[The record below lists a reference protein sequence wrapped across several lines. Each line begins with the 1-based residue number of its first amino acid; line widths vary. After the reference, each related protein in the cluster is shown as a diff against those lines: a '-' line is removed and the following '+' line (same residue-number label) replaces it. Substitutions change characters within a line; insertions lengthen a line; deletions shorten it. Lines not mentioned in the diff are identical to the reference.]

1 MASEKF
7 TKSVS
12 FKTTDDEKGNVEAV
26 FSVFNNL
33 DSDGDVVLPGAI
45 KSGFKDDQV
54 PMVFA
59 HKWDQP
65 IGKGKIVQEDDKA
78 VFKGKFFMGTEAGK
92 EAYNLA
98 KEMGDLQEWSFGFRI
113 NDYEVAEFQKDGESV
128 GDVRYLKDLEVYE
141 VSPVLVGANRQ
152 TYTLAIKTGE
162 EAIYESSSEEKA
174 ANDEDIFD
182 NEEDAKKRGKELG
195 CEGSHR
201 VRSPDGT
208 YHIPCR
214 SHSIYMRI
222 TGQNKAGDYGDDAK
236 AESDVDTIPTDEM
249 AKEAARGLEMRREF
263 GRGGTQIGVARANQL
278 VAKERLSP
286 RTVRRMHSFFSRH
299 EVDKRAEGFRQG
311 EDGYPSAGKIAWL
324 LWGGDAGQRWA
335 RRKVRELER
344 AEGKAIE
351 DEMVMFGCCDDC
363 EPLLWGEAKAEVSAK
378 VKKALAE
385 KVKDHNEKHGDKK
398 GKRVT
403 SRMLEAVFK
412 RGVGAY
418 RTNPESVRP
427 SVSGSDQWAYARV
440 NAFLFAVRTGR
451 FKSGKFD
458 LDLLPRDHPLSSK
471 K

>member
-45 KSGFKDDQV
+45 KFGFKDDQV

-195 CEGSHR
+195 CEGAHTHMVDGKEVYMPCATHEVYEQAIKNDEKDLSEDTEVVETEVSEEKVSEDESSLQG
-201 VRSPDGT
+201 VRFSDEVKDVLAALESLIVRAKAINVLRSKDG
-208 YHIPCR
+208 R
-214 SHSIYMRI
+214 SLS
-222 TGQNKAGDYGDDAK
+222 AK
-236 AESDVDTIPTDEM
+236 AESALRAVQSDLDDAWQELDEILGQEDETPEAEIDTEAEVAEAEVPVAEDSEAPVAEETEAEETEEEVSEESETVDVEEEEDLEPESEVAEDEV
-249 AKEAARGLEMRREF
+249 EEVVELE
-263 GRGGTQIGVARANQL
+263 
-278 VAKERLSP
+278 
-286 RTVRRMHSFFSRH
+286 
-299 EVDKRAEGFRQG
+299 EVDAEFEALFAEAQ
-311 EDGYPSAGKIAWL
+311 ATIA
-324 LWGGDAGQRWA
+324 DSYVA
-335 RRKVRELER
+335 ELE
-344 AEGKAIE
+344 E
-351 DEMVMFGCCDDC
+351 DE
-363 EPLLWGEAKAEVSAK
+363 EV
-378 VKKALAE
+378 
-385 KVKDHNEKHGDKK
+385 
-398 GKRVT
+398 
-403 SRMLEAVFK
+403 
-412 RGVGAY
+412 
-418 RTNPESVRP
+418 
-427 SVSGSDQWAYARV
+427 
-440 NAFLFAVRTGR
+440 
-451 FKSGKFD
+451 
-458 LDLLPRDHPLSSK
+458 
-471 K
+471 

>member
-174 ANDEDIFD
+174 ANENDIFD
-182 NEEDAKKRGKELG
+182 NEEDAKKRAEELG
-195 CEGSHR
+195 CSGSHTHEVDGKEVYMPCSTHTAYEDAIKNDEKDLSEDTEVVETEVSEEKVSEDESSLQG
-201 VRSPDGT
+201 VRFSDEVKDVLAALESLIVRAKAINVLRSKDG
-208 YHIPCR
+208 R
-214 SHSIYMRI
+214 SLS
-222 TGQNKAGDYGDDAK
+222 AK
-236 AESDVDTIPTDEM
+236 AESALRAVQSDLDDAWQELDEILGQEDETPEAEIDTEAEVAEAEVPVAEDSEAPVAEETEAEETEEEVSEESETVDVEEEEDLEPESEVAEDEV
-249 AKEAARGLEMRREF
+249 EEVVELE
-263 GRGGTQIGVARANQL
+263 
-278 VAKERLSP
+278 
-286 RTVRRMHSFFSRH
+286 
-299 EVDKRAEGFRQG
+299 EVDAEFEALFAEAQ
-311 EDGYPSAGKIAWL
+311 ATIA
-324 LWGGDAGQRWA
+324 DSYVA
-335 RRKVRELER
+335 ELE
-344 AEGKAIE
+344 E
-351 DEMVMFGCCDDC
+351 DE
-363 EPLLWGEAKAEVSAK
+363 EV
-378 VKKALAE
+378 
-385 KVKDHNEKHGDKK
+385 
-398 GKRVT
+398 
-403 SRMLEAVFK
+403 
-412 RGVGAY
+412 
-418 RTNPESVRP
+418 
-427 SVSGSDQWAYARV
+427 
-440 NAFLFAVRTGR
+440 
-451 FKSGKFD
+451 
-458 LDLLPRDHPLSSK
+458 
-471 K
+471 

>member
-33 DSDGDVVLPGAI
+33 DSDGDVVVPGAI

-113 NDYEVAEFQKDGESV
+113 NDYEVAEFKKDGESV

-162 EAIYESSSEEKA
+162 ESVYESSSDEKA

-182 NEEDAKKRGKELG
+182 NEEDAKKRAEELG
-195 CEGSHR
+195 CSGTHTHSVDGKEVYMPCATHDAYEDMIKDEKDLSEDTEVVETEVSEEKSSENDSSLQG
-201 VRSPDGT
+201 VRFSDEVKDVLAALDSLIVRTKAISVLRSKDGRD
-208 YHIPCR
+208 I
-214 SHSIYMRI
+214 S
-222 TGQNKAGDYGDDAK
+222 AK
-236 AESDVDTIPTDEM
+236 AESALRAVQSDLDDAWQELDVILGSEEDTPEAEIDTEAEVVEAEVPVAEESEAVAEESEVVETEVEATEDSETVDVEEEEDSEPEEDTADE
-249 AKEAARGLEMRREF
+249 EEEIVELE
-263 GRGGTQIGVARANQL
+263 
-278 VAKERLSP
+278 
-286 RTVRRMHSFFSRH
+286 
-299 EVDKRAEGFRQG
+299 EVDSEFEALFAEAQ
-311 EDGYPSAGKIAWL
+311 ATIAESII
-324 LWGGDAGQRWA
+324 
-335 RRKVRELER
+335 VELE
-344 AEGKAIE
+344 E
-351 DEMVMFGCCDDC
+351 DE
-363 EPLLWGEAKAEVSAK
+363 
-378 VKKALAE
+378 
-385 KVKDHNEKHGDKK
+385 
-398 GKRVT
+398 
-403 SRMLEAVFK
+403 
-412 RGVGAY
+412 
-418 RTNPESVRP
+418 
-427 SVSGSDQWAYARV
+427 
-440 NAFLFAVRTGR
+440 
-451 FKSGKFD
+451 
-458 LDLLPRDHPLSSK
+458 
-471 K
+471 

>member
-195 CEGSHR
+195 CEGSHTHMVDGKEVYMPCATHEVYEQAIKNDEKDLSEDTEVVETEVSEEKVSEDESSLQG
-201 VRSPDGT
+201 VRFSDEVKDVLAALESLIVRAKAINVLRSKDG
-208 YHIPCR
+208 R
-214 SHSIYMRI
+214 SLS
-222 TGQNKAGDYGDDAK
+222 AK
-236 AESDVDTIPTDEM
+236 AESALRAVQSDLDDAWQELDEILGQEDDTPEAEIDTEAEVAEAEVPVAEDSEAPVAEETEAEETEEEVSEESETVDVEEEEDSEPESEVAEDEV
-249 AKEAARGLEMRREF
+249 EEVVELE
-263 GRGGTQIGVARANQL
+263 
-278 VAKERLSP
+278 
-286 RTVRRMHSFFSRH
+286 
-299 EVDKRAEGFRQG
+299 EVDAEFEALFAEAQ
-311 EDGYPSAGKIAWL
+311 ATIA
-324 LWGGDAGQRWA
+324 DSYVA
-335 RRKVRELER
+335 ELE
-344 AEGKAIE
+344 E
-351 DEMVMFGCCDDC
+351 DE
-363 EPLLWGEAKAEVSAK
+363 
-378 VKKALAE
+378 
-385 KVKDHNEKHGDKK
+385 
-398 GKRVT
+398 
-403 SRMLEAVFK
+403 
-412 RGVGAY
+412 
-418 RTNPESVRP
+418 
-427 SVSGSDQWAYARV
+427 
-440 NAFLFAVRTGR
+440 
-451 FKSGKFD
+451 
-458 LDLLPRDHPLSSK
+458 
-471 K
+471 

>member
-195 CEGSHR
+195 CEGSHTHMVDGKEVYMPCATHEVYEQMIKDEKDLSEDTEVVETEVSEEKVSEDESSLQG
-201 VRSPDGT
+201 VRFSDEVKDVLAALESLIVRAKAINVLRSKDG
-208 YHIPCR
+208 R
-214 SHSIYMRI
+214 SLS
-222 TGQNKAGDYGDDAK
+222 AK
-236 AESDVDTIPTDEM
+236 AESALRAVQSDLDDAWQELDEILGQEDETPEAEIDTEAEVAEAEVPVAEDSEAPVAEETEAEETEEEVSEESETVDVEEEEDLEPESEVAEDEV
-249 AKEAARGLEMRREF
+249 EEVVELE
-263 GRGGTQIGVARANQL
+263 
-278 VAKERLSP
+278 
-286 RTVRRMHSFFSRH
+286 
-299 EVDKRAEGFRQG
+299 EVDAEFEALFAEAQ
-311 EDGYPSAGKIAWL
+311 ATIA
-324 LWGGDAGQRWA
+324 DSYVA
-335 RRKVRELER
+335 ELE
-344 AEGKAIE
+344 E
-351 DEMVMFGCCDDC
+351 DE
-363 EPLLWGEAKAEVSAK
+363 EV
-378 VKKALAE
+378 
-385 KVKDHNEKHGDKK
+385 
-398 GKRVT
+398 
-403 SRMLEAVFK
+403 
-412 RGVGAY
+412 
-418 RTNPESVRP
+418 
-427 SVSGSDQWAYARV
+427 
-440 NAFLFAVRTGR
+440 
-451 FKSGKFD
+451 
-458 LDLLPRDHPLSSK
+458 
-471 K
+471 

>member
-33 DSDGDVVLPGAI
+33 DSDGDVVVPGAI

-113 NDYEVAEFQKDGESV
+113 NDYEVAEFKKDGESV

-162 EAIYESSSEEKA
+162 ESVYESSSDEKA

-182 NEEDAKKRGKELG
+182 NEEDAKKRAEELG
-195 CEGSHR
+195 CSGTHTHSVDGKEVYMPCATHDAYEDMIKDEKDLSEDTEVVETEVSEEKSSENDSSLQG
-201 VRSPDGT
+201 VRFSDEVKDVLAALDSLIVRTKAISVLRSKDGRD
-208 YHIPCR
+208 I
-214 SHSIYMRI
+214 S
-222 TGQNKAGDYGDDAK
+222 AK
-236 AESDVDTIPTDEM
+236 AESALRAVQSDLDDAWQELDVILGSEEDTPEAEIDTEAEVVEAEVPVAEESEAVAEESEVVEREVETTEDSETVDVEEEEDSEPEEDTADE
-249 AKEAARGLEMRREF
+249 EEEIVELE
-263 GRGGTQIGVARANQL
+263 
-278 VAKERLSP
+278 
-286 RTVRRMHSFFSRH
+286 
-299 EVDKRAEGFRQG
+299 EVDSEFEALFAEAQ
-311 EDGYPSAGKIAWL
+311 ATIAESII
-324 LWGGDAGQRWA
+324 
-335 RRKVRELER
+335 VELE
-344 AEGKAIE
+344 E
-351 DEMVMFGCCDDC
+351 DE
-363 EPLLWGEAKAEVSAK
+363 
-378 VKKALAE
+378 
-385 KVKDHNEKHGDKK
+385 
-398 GKRVT
+398 
-403 SRMLEAVFK
+403 
-412 RGVGAY
+412 
-418 RTNPESVRP
+418 
-427 SVSGSDQWAYARV
+427 
-440 NAFLFAVRTGR
+440 
-451 FKSGKFD
+451 
-458 LDLLPRDHPLSSK
+458 
-471 K
+471 

>member
-195 CEGSHR
+195 CEGSHTHMVDGKEVYMPCATHEVYEQAIKNDEKDLSEDTEVVETEVSEEKVSEDESSLQG
-201 VRSPDGT
+201 VRFSDEVKDVLAALESLIVRAKAINVLRSKDG
-208 YHIPCR
+208 R
-214 SHSIYMRI
+214 SLS
-222 TGQNKAGDYGDDAK
+222 AK
-236 AESDVDTIPTDEM
+236 AESALRAVQSDLDDAWQELDEILGQEDETPEAEIDTEAEVAEAEVPVAEDSEAPVAEETEAEETEEEVSEESETVDVEEEEDSEPESEVAEDEV
-249 AKEAARGLEMRREF
+249 EEVVELE
-263 GRGGTQIGVARANQL
+263 
-278 VAKERLSP
+278 
-286 RTVRRMHSFFSRH
+286 
-299 EVDKRAEGFRQG
+299 EVDAEFEALFAEAQ
-311 EDGYPSAGKIAWL
+311 ATIA
-324 LWGGDAGQRWA
+324 DSYVA
-335 RRKVRELER
+335 ELE
-344 AEGKAIE
+344 E
-351 DEMVMFGCCDDC
+351 DE
-363 EPLLWGEAKAEVSAK
+363 
-378 VKKALAE
+378 
-385 KVKDHNEKHGDKK
+385 
-398 GKRVT
+398 
-403 SRMLEAVFK
+403 
-412 RGVGAY
+412 
-418 RTNPESVRP
+418 
-427 SVSGSDQWAYARV
+427 
-440 NAFLFAVRTGR
+440 
-451 FKSGKFD
+451 
-458 LDLLPRDHPLSSK
+458 
-471 K
+471 

>member
-33 DSDGDVVLPGAI
+33 DSDGDVVVPGAI

-113 NDYEVAEFQKDGESV
+113 NDYEVAEFKKDGESV

-162 EAIYESSSEEKA
+162 ESVYESSSDEKA

-182 NEEDAKKRGKELG
+182 NEEDAKKRAEELG
-195 CEGSHR
+195 CSGTHTHSVDGKEVYMPCATHDAYEDMIKDEKDLSEDTEVVETEVSEEKSSENDSSLQG
-201 VRSPDGT
+201 VRFSDEVKDVLAALDSLIVRTKAISVLRSKDGRD
-208 YHIPCR
+208 I
-214 SHSIYMRI
+214 S
-222 TGQNKAGDYGDDAK
+222 AK
-236 AESDVDTIPTDEM
+236 AESALRAVQSDLDDAWQELDVILGSEEDTPEAEIDTEAEVVEAEVPVAEESEAVAEESEVVETEVETTEDSETVDVEEEEDSEPEEDTADE
-249 AKEAARGLEMRREF
+249 EEEIVELE
-263 GRGGTQIGVARANQL
+263 
-278 VAKERLSP
+278 
-286 RTVRRMHSFFSRH
+286 
-299 EVDKRAEGFRQG
+299 EVDSEFEALFAEAQ
-311 EDGYPSAGKIAWL
+311 ATIAESII
-324 LWGGDAGQRWA
+324 
-335 RRKVRELER
+335 VELE
-344 AEGKAIE
+344 E
-351 DEMVMFGCCDDC
+351 DE
-363 EPLLWGEAKAEVSAK
+363 
-378 VKKALAE
+378 
-385 KVKDHNEKHGDKK
+385 
-398 GKRVT
+398 
-403 SRMLEAVFK
+403 
-412 RGVGAY
+412 
-418 RTNPESVRP
+418 
-427 SVSGSDQWAYARV
+427 
-440 NAFLFAVRTGR
+440 
-451 FKSGKFD
+451 
-458 LDLLPRDHPLSSK
+458 
-471 K
+471 

>member
-7 TKSVS
+7 TKSVE

-195 CEGSHR
+195 CEGSHTHMVDGKEVYMPCATHEVYEQMIKDEKDLSEDTEVVETEVSEEKVSEEEESSLQG
-201 VRSPDGT
+201 VRFSDEVKDVLAALESLIVRAKAINVLRSKDG
-208 YHIPCR
+208 R
-214 SHSIYMRI
+214 SLS
-222 TGQNKAGDYGDDAK
+222 AK
-236 AESDVDTIPTDEM
+236 AESALRAVQSDLDDAWQELDEILGQEDDSPEAEIDTEAEVAEAEVPVAEDSEAPVAEESEAVEAEEEVAEYSETVEVEEEEPSEPEDEVG
-249 AKEAARGLEMRREF
+249 EDEVEEVVELE
-263 GRGGTQIGVARANQL
+263 
-278 VAKERLSP
+278 
-286 RTVRRMHSFFSRH
+286 
-299 EVDKRAEGFRQG
+299 EVDAEFEALFAEAQ
-311 EDGYPSAGKIAWL
+311 ATIA
-324 LWGGDAGQRWA
+324 DSYVA
-335 RRKVRELER
+335 ELE
-344 AEGKAIE
+344 E
-351 DEMVMFGCCDDC
+351 DE
-363 EPLLWGEAKAEVSAK
+363 EV
-378 VKKALAE
+378 
-385 KVKDHNEKHGDKK
+385 
-398 GKRVT
+398 
-403 SRMLEAVFK
+403 
-412 RGVGAY
+412 
-418 RTNPESVRP
+418 
-427 SVSGSDQWAYARV
+427 
-440 NAFLFAVRTGR
+440 
-451 FKSGKFD
+451 
-458 LDLLPRDHPLSSK
+458 
-471 K
+471 

>member
-7 TKSVS
+7 TKSVE

-174 ANDEDIFD
+174 ANENDIFD
-182 NEEDAKKRGKELG
+182 NEEDAKKRAEELG
-195 CEGSHR
+195 CSGSHTHEVDGKEVYMPCSTHTAYEDAIKNDEKDLSEDTEVVETEVSEEKVSEDESSLQG
-201 VRSPDGT
+201 VRFSDEVKDVLAALESLIVRAKAINVLRSKDG
-208 YHIPCR
+208 R
-214 SHSIYMRI
+214 SLS
-222 TGQNKAGDYGDDAK
+222 AK
-236 AESDVDTIPTDEM
+236 AESALRAVQSDLDDAWQELDEILGQEDETPEAEIDTEAEVAEAEVPVAEDSEAPVAEETEAEETEEEVSEESETVDVEEEEDSEPESEVAEDEV
-249 AKEAARGLEMRREF
+249 EEVVELE
-263 GRGGTQIGVARANQL
+263 
-278 VAKERLSP
+278 
-286 RTVRRMHSFFSRH
+286 
-299 EVDKRAEGFRQG
+299 EVDAEFEALFAEAQ
-311 EDGYPSAGKIAWL
+311 ATIA
-324 LWGGDAGQRWA
+324 DSYVA
-335 RRKVRELER
+335 ELE
-344 AEGKAIE
+344 E
-351 DEMVMFGCCDDC
+351 DE
-363 EPLLWGEAKAEVSAK
+363 
-378 VKKALAE
+378 
-385 KVKDHNEKHGDKK
+385 
-398 GKRVT
+398 
-403 SRMLEAVFK
+403 
-412 RGVGAY
+412 
-418 RTNPESVRP
+418 
-427 SVSGSDQWAYARV
+427 
-440 NAFLFAVRTGR
+440 
-451 FKSGKFD
+451 
-458 LDLLPRDHPLSSK
+458 
-471 K
+471 

>member
-33 DSDGDVVLPGAI
+33 DSDGDVVVPGAI

-113 NDYEVAEFQKDGESV
+113 NDYEVAEFKKDGESV

-162 EAIYESSSEEKA
+162 ESVYESSSDEKA

-182 NEEDAKKRGKELG
+182 NEEDAKKRAEELG
-195 CEGSHR
+195 CSGTHTHSVDGKEVYMPCATHDAYEDMIKDEKDLSEDTEVVETEVSEEKSSENDSSLQG
-201 VRSPDGT
+201 VRFSDEVKDVLAALDSLIVRTKAISVLRSKDGRD
-208 YHIPCR
+208 I
-214 SHSIYMRI
+214 S
-222 TGQNKAGDYGDDAK
+222 AK
-236 AESDVDTIPTDEM
+236 AESALRAVQSDLDDAWQELDVILGSEEDTPEAEIDTEAEVVEAEVPVAEESEAVAEESEVVETEVETTEDSETVDVEEEEDSEPEEDTADEV
-249 AKEAARGLEMRREF
+249 EEIVELE
-263 GRGGTQIGVARANQL
+263 
-278 VAKERLSP
+278 
-286 RTVRRMHSFFSRH
+286 
-299 EVDKRAEGFRQG
+299 EVDSEFEALFAEAQ
-311 EDGYPSAGKIAWL
+311 ATIAESII
-324 LWGGDAGQRWA
+324 
-335 RRKVRELER
+335 VELE
-344 AEGKAIE
+344 E
-351 DEMVMFGCCDDC
+351 DE
-363 EPLLWGEAKAEVSAK
+363 
-378 VKKALAE
+378 
-385 KVKDHNEKHGDKK
+385 
-398 GKRVT
+398 
-403 SRMLEAVFK
+403 
-412 RGVGAY
+412 
-418 RTNPESVRP
+418 
-427 SVSGSDQWAYARV
+427 
-440 NAFLFAVRTGR
+440 
-451 FKSGKFD
+451 
-458 LDLLPRDHPLSSK
+458 
-471 K
+471 

>member
-33 DSDGDVVLPGAI
+33 DSDGDVVVPGAI

-113 NDYEVAEFQKDGESV
+113 NDYEVAEFKKDGESV

-162 EAIYESSSEEKA
+162 ESVYESSSDEKA

-182 NEEDAKKRGKELG
+182 NEEDAKKRAEELG
-195 CEGSHR
+195 CSGTHTHSVDGKEVYMPCSTHSSYEEMISGDEKDLSEDTEVVETEVSEEKSSEDDSSLQG
-201 VRSPDGT
+201 VRFSDEVKDVLAALDSLIVRTKAISVLRSKDG
-208 YHIPCR
+208 R
-214 SHSIYMRI
+214 NLS
-222 TGQNKAGDYGDDAK
+222 AK
-236 AESDVDTIPTDEM
+236 AESALRAVQSDLDDAWQELDVILGSEEDTPEAEIDTEAEVVEAEVPVAEESEAVAEESEVVETEVEPTEDSLTVEVEEEEDSEPEEDTADEV
-249 AKEAARGLEMRREF
+249 EEIVELE
-263 GRGGTQIGVARANQL
+263 
-278 VAKERLSP
+278 
-286 RTVRRMHSFFSRH
+286 
-299 EVDKRAEGFRQG
+299 EVDSEFEALFAEAQ
-311 EDGYPSAGKIAWL
+311 ATIAESII
-324 LWGGDAGQRWA
+324 
-335 RRKVRELER
+335 VELE
-344 AEGKAIE
+344 E
-351 DEMVMFGCCDDC
+351 DE
-363 EPLLWGEAKAEVSAK
+363 
-378 VKKALAE
+378 
-385 KVKDHNEKHGDKK
+385 
-398 GKRVT
+398 
-403 SRMLEAVFK
+403 
-412 RGVGAY
+412 
-418 RTNPESVRP
+418 
-427 SVSGSDQWAYARV
+427 
-440 NAFLFAVRTGR
+440 
-451 FKSGKFD
+451 
-458 LDLLPRDHPLSSK
+458 
-471 K
+471 